1 MNTTN
6 IKLMRIAAVS
16 GAVSVLLGAFG
27 AHTLKEHLPAEALQV
42 FETGVRYQ
50 FIHTIALLLCG
61 VLSDRFLTLRAGKF
75 FVAGIVLFS
84 GSLYLLALR
93 SQLGIDSWTWL
104 GPLTPLGGIMFILG
118 WISLFVA
125 LKPKP
130 ENGKHIL

>member
-1 MNTTN
+1 
-6 IKLMRIAAVS
+6 MRIAAVS